1 VTPRPGAGSRLS
13 IRVNGFRAKTRPVQ
27 MLVHYAGGATPRT
40 FVMTGT
46 PRRVELEPGLAHV
59 APIFARLGME
69 RLALG
74 VEHLLFVLCLAIPR
88 RSTRNA
94 FATLGAFAA
103 GYLVSLA
110 ASSWMSGPP
119 AVSSAAIVQALVAG
133 ALVVAAVQNV
143 TVPRLAWVTVAAA
156 VFGLLDGLSFG
167 FAYRQGLPL
176 AGAHTLLS
184 YFAFAGPVL
193 VATLWLLI
201 LVRPLVGV
209 LYRSP
214 VPERW
219 ALICLSAIP
228 IHTGLHG
235 IMALG
240 GS

>member
-1 VTPRPGAGSRLS
+1 
-13 IRVNGFRAKTRPVQ
+13 

-46 PRRVELEPGLAHV
+46 PRRVDLEPGWRSV
-59 APIFARLGME
+59 PPIFARLGME

-74 VEHLLFVLCLAIPR
+74 AEHLLFILCLAIPR
-88 RSTRNA
+88 RRIRDA
-94 FATLGAFAA
+94 LVLLGAFAA
-103 GYLVSLA
+103 GYVVSLA
-110 ASSWMSGPP
+110 ATSWLSAPP
-119 AVSSAAIVQALVAG
+119 GISIVQALVAG
-133 ALVVAAVQNV
+133 TLVVVALQNV
-143 TVPRLAWVTVAAA
+143 TAPRFVWVGVGAA

-167 FAYRQGLPL
+167 LDYRQGLPL

-184 YFAFAGPVL
+184 FVSFAAPVL
-193 VATLWLLI
+193 IATLWLLI
-201 LVRPLVGV
+201 LIRPLVGV
-209 LYRSP
+209 LYRSR

-228 IHTGLHG
+228 IHAGLHG